1 LTNKEV
7 LWYYLPPI
15 IWALAIF
22 VGSSIPS
29 KDFPDLK
36 IFSYD
41 KLLHFGVFF
50 VLAILTYRAFAH
62 QRRYPLL
69 AGRALLLTF
78 FATFAYGATDEL
90 HQFLVPGRTPDIFDL
105 AADSTGVA
113 LALLFLLIWRK
124 RRERAVSAR

>member
-1 LTNKEV
+1 MTNKEL

-15 IWALAIF
+15 VWALAIF

-50 VLAILTYRAFAH
+50 VLAFLTYRALAH

-78 FATFAYGATDEL
+78 IATVAYGATDEL
-90 HQFLVPGRTPDIFDL
+90 HQFLVPGRTPDFFDL
-105 AADSTGVA
+105 AADSIGATC
-113 LALLFLLIWRK
+113 ALLILLFWRK
-124 RRERAVSAR
+124 RRERAVSAG